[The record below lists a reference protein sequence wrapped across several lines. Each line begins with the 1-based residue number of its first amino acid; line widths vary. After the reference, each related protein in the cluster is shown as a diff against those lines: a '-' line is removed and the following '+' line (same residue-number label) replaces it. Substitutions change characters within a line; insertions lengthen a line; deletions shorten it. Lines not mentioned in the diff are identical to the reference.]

1 MVFYIYFT
9 LPCLNKFASSGK
21 CRSQCIAIFFCSR
34 YLYFT
39 DWGHHAYIAR
49 MGMDG
54 SNFSRIVFYENK
66 LVWPNALTID
76 YFSNK
81 IFWADAHLD
90 YIE

>member
-1 MVFYIYFT
+1 MEISNWNYIRVLFK
-9 LPCLNKFASSGK
+9 L
-21 CRSQCIAIFFCSR
+21 R

-49 MGMDG
+49 MGLDG
-54 SNFSRIVFYENK
+54 SNFSRIVLYENK